1 MASVLYTPPPPLAQF
16 VRCFW
21 YWEGIPEVTHTHERL
36 MPNGEATIVFNL
48 CNDPIRIY
56 HPEDISR
63 FDTYGHAVVSGART
77 NYFVIDTV
85 EQERVVGIEFNPGGA
100 FPFFRAP
107 IDEMENA
114 SIALT
119 DLWSSLRAAELRE
132 RMLSA
137 PSIPAIFHILE
148 QDLLAQL
155 A

>member
-1 MASVLYTPPPPLAQF
+1 
-16 VRCFW
+16 
-21 YWEGIPEVTHTHERL
+21 
-36 MPNGEATIVFNL
+36 MPNGEAAVIFNL
-48 CNDPIRIY
+48 RDDPIRIY
-56 HPEDISR
+56 HSDDISR

-77 NYFVIDTV
+77 NYFVIDTA

-114 SIALT
+114 SIALD
-119 DLWSSLRAAELRE
+119 DLWRARAAELRE

-137 PSIPAIFHILE
+137 ASIAAMFRILE

-155 A
+155 ARPLEWHPAVAYALHHV